1 MHDRLVSSH
10 NFLNTDFQ
18 YVFELWLELN
28 FPENILFFKWQ
39 FVIIRK
45 RLMEEYFA
53 MAEVFGS
60 VRSVCL

>member
-28 FPENILFFKWQ
+28 FPENILF
-39 FVIIRK
+39 
-45 RLMEEYFA
+45 LN
-53 MAEVFGS
+53 GS
-60 VRSVCL
+60 FLLSERD